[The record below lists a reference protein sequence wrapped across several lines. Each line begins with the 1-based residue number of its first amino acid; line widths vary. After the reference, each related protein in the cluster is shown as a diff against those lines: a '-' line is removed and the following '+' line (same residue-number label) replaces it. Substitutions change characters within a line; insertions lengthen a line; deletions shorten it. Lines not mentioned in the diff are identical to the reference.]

1 MAAASIKRCNS
12 SIYMLIL
19 SPVVDKTLAHPGV
32 RQVSIVLD
40 FNNIIILSEPEA
52 ISYRVTDITVM
63 SGKVIF
69 GP

>member
-1 MAAASIKRCNS
+1 
-12 SIYMLIL
+12 MLIL
-19 SPVVDKTLAHPGV
+19 SPVVDNTLAHPGV

-52 ISYRVTDITVM
+52 ISYRVTDITAM